1 MQGLLD
7 PRCFPGAHPGNKNDT
22 ISMERRKPVNS
33 QRVLDSFLE
42 MVAIESPSW
51 HEAPMAAYCTQQ
63 LSELGFSVSFDGSAA
78 ETGSDTGNL
87 IAHLPGTV
95 PGRVVFSA
103 HLDTV
108 KPCAGIE
115 AVVEQR
121 HICDDVTCRMA
132 EVVCSAGDTILSADD
147 KAGIA
152 VIFEG
157 VRSVVESGDPRPDI
171 TVLLTTCEEQ
181 SLLGAS
187 ALAPDALAWPA
198 ELPAA
203 SRGTAWEGLLG
214 APAEVGDDADAA
226 RDDAAAARVPLFVLD
241 ADGTPGTIVMG
252 APYHLT
258 LRALVV
264 GRAAHAGVEPEEGVS
279 AIHVAAAAVAAMP
292 LGRID
297 ECTTAN
303 IGHIEG
309 GVAVNIVP
317 AACRVEGECRSLY
330 EDRVLAQRDAMTRA
344 LEEAAAQFGATAD
357 ISWTVDYPAVVHG
370 PEDAIVQHLEA
381 AARAAGLEPRHAISG
396 GGADANVLGAK
407 GADAITLGIGM
418 TNFHSVDEYIEVA
431 HLGDMARYVEAIIAE
446 YAC

>member
-1 MQGLLD
+1 MNPD
-7 PRCFPGAHPGNKNDT
+7 
-22 ISMERRKPVNS
+22 
-33 QRVLDSFLE
+33 RVLESFLE

-51 HEAPMAAYCTQQ
+51 HEAPMAACCAEK
-63 LSELGFSVSFDGSAA
+63 LAEMGFTVAFDASAA

-95 PGRVVFSA
+95 PGRVAFSA

-115 AVVEQR
+115 AVVETR

-152 VIFEG
+152 AIFEG
-157 VRSVVESGDPRPDI
+157 VRSVVESDAVRPDI

-181 SLLGAS
+181 SLLGSS
-187 ALAPDALAWPA
+187 ALADDALAWPA
-198 ELPAA
+198 DLPAA
-203 SRGTAWEGLLG
+203 SRGTAAEGLLG
-214 APAEVGDDADAA
+214 DGAAPSEP
-226 RDDAAAARVPLFVLD
+226 VPLFVLD
-241 ADGTPGTIVMG
+241 ADGAPGTIIMG
-252 APYHLT
+252 APYHWT
-258 LRALVV
+258 LRARIE

-279 AIHVAAAAVAAMP
+279 AIQIAAAAVATMP

-303 IGHIEG
+303 VGHIEG

-317 AACRVEGECRSLY
+317 AACELEGECRSLY
-330 EDRVLAQRDAMTRA
+330 EDRVLAQRDAMTAA
-344 LEEAAAQFGATAD
+344 LEEAAERLGG
-357 ISWTVDYPAVVHG
+357 TVEVAWELDYPAVVHEAG
-370 PEDAIVQHLEA
+370 DAIVGHLEA
-381 AARAAGLEPRHAISG
+381 AAAACGLPVRHAVSG
-396 GGADANVLGAK
+396 GGADANVLSAK

-418 TNFHSVDEYIEVA
+418 TNFHSTDEYIEVA
-431 HLGDMARYVEAIIAE
+431 DLQNMARYVEAIIAE
-446 YAC
+446 CAC

>member
-1 MQGLLD
+1 MNPD
-7 PRCFPGAHPGNKNDT
+7 
-22 ISMERRKPVNS
+22 
-33 QRVLDSFLE
+33 RVLESFLE

-51 HEAPMAAYCTQQ
+51 HEAPMAAYCAEK
-63 LSELGFSVSFDGSAA
+63 LAEMGFSVTFDASAA

-95 PGRVVFSA
+95 PGRIGFSA

-115 AVVEQR
+115 AVIERR

-152 VIFEG
+152 AIFEG
-157 VRSVVESGDPRPDI
+157 LRSVLESGAPRPDI

-181 SLLGAS
+181 SLLGAG
-187 ALAPDALAWPA
+187 ALADDALAWPKDLA
-198 ELPAA
+198 AA
-203 SRGTAWEGLLG
+203 SRGTELEGLLG
-214 APAEVGDDADAA
+214 MSAQGDAGNEGVSATGSAD
-226 RDDAAAARVPLFVLD
+226 RFPLFVLD
-241 ADGTPGTIVMG
+241 ADGAPGTIIMG
-252 APYHLT
+252 APYHWT
-258 LRALVV
+258 LRARIE
-264 GRAAHAGVEPEEGVS
+264 GRAAHAGVKPEEGIS
-279 AIHVAAAAVAAMP
+279 AIQIAAAAVVAMP

-303 IGHIEG
+303 VGRIEG

-317 AACRVEGECRSLY
+317 AVVTLMGECRSLY

-344 LEEAAAQFGATAD
+344 LEEAAARFGGQVEVA
-357 ISWTVDYPAVVHG
+357 WELDYPAVVHEPG
-370 PEDAIVQHLEA
+370 DAIVAHLEA
-381 AARAAGLEPRHAISG
+381 AAATCGLESRHATSG
-396 GGADANVLGAK
+396 GGADANILGTK

-431 HLGDMARYVEAIIAE
+431 DLQNMARYVEAIIAE
-446 YAC
+446 YA

>member
-1 MQGLLD
+1 MNPD
-7 PRCFPGAHPGNKNDT
+7 
-22 ISMERRKPVNS
+22 
-33 QRVLDSFLE
+33 RVLESFLE

-51 HEAPMAAYCTQQ
+51 HEAPMAAYCAEKLT
-63 LSELGFSVSFDGSAA
+63 EMGFSVTFDASAA

-95 PGRVVFSA
+95 PGRIGFSA

-115 AVVEQR
+115 AVIEQR
-121 HICDDVTCRMA
+121 HICDDITCRMA

-152 VIFEG
+152 AIFEG
-157 VRSVVESGDPRPDI
+157 LRSVLESGAPRPDI

-181 SLLGAS
+181 SLLGAG
-187 ALAPDALAWPA
+187 ALADDALAWPKD
-198 ELPAA
+198 LPAA
-203 SRGTAWEGLLG
+203 SRGTACEALLG
-214 APAEVGDDADAA
+214 ASVSEC
-226 RDDAAAARVPLFVLD
+226 AAADGSAAVSAASDRRFPLFVLD
-241 ADGTPGTIVMG
+241 ADGAPGTIIMG
-252 APYHLT
+252 APYHWT
-258 LRALVV
+258 LRVRIE

-279 AIHVAAAAVAAMP
+279 AIQIAAAAVAAMP

-303 IGHIEG
+303 VGRIEG

-317 AACRVEGECRSLY
+317 ATVSLEGECRSLY

-344 LEEAAAQFGATAD
+344 LEEAAACFGGQVEVA
-357 ISWTVDYPAVVHG
+357 WELDYPAVVHEAG
-370 PEDAIVQHLEA
+370 DAIVAHLEA
-381 AARAAGLEPRHAISG
+381 AAAACGLESRHATSG
-396 GGADANVLGAK
+396 GGADANILGTK

-431 HLGDMARYVEAIIAE
+431 DLQNMARYVEAIIAE
-446 YAC
+446 YA